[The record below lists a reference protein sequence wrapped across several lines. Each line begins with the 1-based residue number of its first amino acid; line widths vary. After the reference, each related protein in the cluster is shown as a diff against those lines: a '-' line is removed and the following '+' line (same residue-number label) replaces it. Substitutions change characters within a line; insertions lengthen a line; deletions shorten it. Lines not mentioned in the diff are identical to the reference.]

1 MELGALVCTARNP
14 RCAECP
20 IAGGCAWRRAGY
32 PDYTGPT
39 VRPQRYA
46 GTDRYVRGLL
56 LDVLRAAPEPVGR
69 VLLDAAWADAIQRDR
84 AVDSL
89 IVDGLI
95 DPLPDGRFALP
106 GHRA

>member
-1 MELGALVCTARNP
+1 
-14 RCAECP
+14 
-20 IAGGCAWRRAGY
+20 
-32 PDYTGPT
+32 
-39 VRPQRYA
+39 
-46 GTDRYVRGLL
+46 VRGLL